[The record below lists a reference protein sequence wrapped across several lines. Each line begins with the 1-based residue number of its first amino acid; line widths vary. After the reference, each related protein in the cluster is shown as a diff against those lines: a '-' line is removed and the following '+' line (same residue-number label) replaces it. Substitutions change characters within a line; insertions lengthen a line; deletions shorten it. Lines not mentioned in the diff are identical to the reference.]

1 MDPLIHTLNNTRTRS
16 ALLVTVVLATSAQ
29 MQDNST
35 AQQLATVLFEHAE
48 HILVTILSRNA
59 KSPEIVL
66 VGTLL

>member
-35 AQQLATVLFEHAE
+35 E
-48 HILVTILSRNA
+48 HILVTSLSRNA